1 MLTKLKDILRTAPSD
16 FQAEQL
22 YYTACNRIKAA
33 AEDFSGTS
41 IYGIPSAEKL
51 GQLAA
56 TLITAISDAER
67 IADTARA
74 LRALRNE
81 LAAAQQQQTAEQ
93 TEQEI
98 ANAF

>member
-1 MLTKLKDILRTAPSD
+1 MLTKLKDILRTAPAD
-16 FQAEQL
+16 YQVEQL
-22 YYTACNRIKAA
+22 FYTACNRIKAA
-33 AEDFSGTS
+33 AEDFASTS
-41 IYGIPSAEKL
+41 ILGVPSAEKL
-51 GQLAA
+51 GQLAR
-56 TLITAISDAER
+56 TLIVAITDAER

-74 LRALRNE
+74 LHALRNE